1 MLVVAVLAGLAIGL
15 SLGALGSGGSI
26 LAVPVLVYL
35 LGQSPLA
42 ATTGSLV
49 VVATAALSG
58 AVLAHRAG
66 HVYLGR
72 GLAFSLLGTGGAALG
87 ATWSV
92 HVAPAVLMTV
102 FAGLMLVVAATMAR
116 RLLSDRRPADGAL
129 EVDAPIVAVSP
140 RFLCDC
146 PRALK
151 VVVTGVAVGV
161 VTGFLGVGG
170 GFLVVPALV
179 LALGLPMP
187 AAVGTS
193 LVVIAVNSVAAFTV
207 RIAHGVPLDWPPL
220 LLLTGAAVA
229 GSLMG
234 RGVAGRVDSRR
245 LGFGFVGLLVAVGGY
260 TAVATLA

>member
-1 MLVVAVLAGLAIGL
+1 MLIVALLAGAGIGL

-49 VVATAALSG
+49 VVAVAALTG

-66 HVYLGR
+66 HVYVGR

-92 HVAPAVLMTV
+92 HVDPRALMTL
-102 FAGLMLVVAATMAR
+102 FAGLLLVVAATMAR
-116 RLLSDRRPADGAL
+116 RLLRDEGPTRGAL
-129 EVDAPIVAVSP
+129 EVDAPIITVGP
-140 RFLCDC
+140 RFVCDC

-151 VVVTGVAVGV
+151 VLVAGVAVGTL
-161 VTGFLGVGG
+161 TGFLGVGG

-193 LVVIAVNSVAAFTV
+193 LLVIAVNSLAAFAV
-207 RIAHGVPLDWPPL
+207 RMAHGVALDWPPL
-220 LLLTGAAVA
+220 ILLTVAAVA
-229 GSLMG
+229 GSVAG
-234 RGVAGRVDSRR
+234 RRLAGRVDARR
-245 LGFGFVGLLVAVGGY
+245 LGFGFVALLVAVGGY
-260 TAVATLA
+260 TAVATLS

>member
-1 MLVVAVLAGLAIGL
+1 MLVLALLAGLGIGL

-49 VVATAALSG
+49 VVAVAALMG
-58 AVLAHRAG
+58 AVLAHREG
-66 HVYLGR
+66 HLYVGR

-92 HVAPAVLMTV
+92 HVNQRVLMTV
-102 FAGLMLVVAATMAR
+102 FSALLLVVAATMTR
-116 RLLSDRRPADGAL
+116 RLLRDGGTSGGAL
-129 EVDAPIVAVSP
+129 VVDAPIVSISP
-140 RFLCDC
+140 TFMCDC

-151 VVVTGVAVGV
+151 VLVTGVAVGIL
-161 VTGFLGVGG
+161 TGFLGVGG

-179 LALGLPMP
+179 LALGLPMS

-193 LVVIAVNSVAAFTV
+193 LLVIAVNSLAAFGV
-207 RIAHGVPLDWPPL
+207 RMAHGVTLDWPPL
-220 LLLTGAAVA
+220 VMLTVAAVV
-229 GSLMG
+229 GSVVG
-234 RGVAGRVDSRR
+234 RAMAGRVDARR
-245 LGFGFVGLLVAVGGY
+245 LSFGFVGLLVVVGGY